1 MKNDPLQAS
10 LLTLFPKGA
19 GTVVHIGCGLAADL
33 PNWRDLS
40 AERIYLV
47 EPNPDLTPDL
57 QDIVNADPKL
67 TFLPLAVARKAGP
80 QQLNVLNH
88 FDLSSLAAPTG
99 VTAVFPGARIDVT
112 LPVQAITLEAL
123 IDKVTLSRRR
133 PNLLVIEAAGSEA
146 DITAALALPGMNA
159 HFAAIMTVLPT
170 KQLFDTVL
178 DAAALEAAMAKA
190 GYVLVAAEAEQNPD
204 WTRSV
209 FAFRQ
214 TLVDAQAAL
223 TARTQD
229 IQQSERRQTL
239 RDNDLNDLRDR
250 LHLAEQDR
258 DALADL
264 LREVTTTLH
273 SNAS

>member
-1 MKNDPLQAS
+1 M
-10 LLTLFPKGA
+10 
-19 GTVVHIGCGLAADL
+19 
-33 PNWRDLS
+33 S

-47 EPNPDLTPDL
+47 EPNPDLTADL
-57 QDIVNADPKL
+57 QDIANADPKL

-146 DITAALALPGMNA
+146 DITAALALPSMNA

-229 IQQSERRQTL
+229 IQQAERRQTL

-250 LHLAEQDR
+250 LHRAEQDR

-273 SNAS
+273 CNAS